1 MECPNDTPLF
11 DLSKNATI
19 NFLNTLANFQR
30 LYAPIHGIVCVG
42 LCVFGILTNI
52 VHVIVLTRPTMRNSA
67 VNCLLT
73 AVAICDIGTMASY
86 LIYIVHFVVQ
96 RRTTCTPTFTYGWMQ
111 FLLWHV
117 MLSIT
122 LHTTSLW
129 LAVAMAF
136 IRRMTLRV
144 TRLNSSW
151 QRPQFAWKL
160 CTMIYVCVFTMSIPS
175 VFVHEIS
182 VYEASRWEPG
192 ARCASFYPANYT
204 QTIYTFT
211 VSKEATA
218 NNCSIFKL
226 NIWMIGI
233 VFKVIPCILLVIL
246 SLGLVN
252 KIRDAE
258 RNRRKLTNVSMNNL
272 SSSDVRQPMSKKKK
286 WKSDRTTTMLV
297 AILSVFLITE
307 LPQGIISIL
316 CAIYTADVHK
326 FLYYYLGD
334 ILDLLSLLNSSVNF
348 VLYCVMSS
356 RYRQT
361 FWMVLLHIGPH
372 SMCVNKKTPPTPSNF
387 NFTQLQLQRKSTNNF
402 GSKEYAPL
410 STECDERRE
419 GYVSAGTDDSHS
431 RVQRL

>member
-1 MECPNDTPLF
+1 LPPHSN
-11 DLSKNATI
+11 LSFKPTEVISFN
-19 NFLNTLANFQR
+19 L

-272 SSSDVRQPMSKKKK
+272 SSSDK

-316 CAIYTADVHK
+316 CAIYTADA
-326 FLYYYLGD
+326 YL
-334 ILDLLSLLNSSVNF
+334 IF
-348 VLYCVMSS
+348 YI
-356 RYRQT
+356 T
-361 FWMVLLHIGPH
+361 FWMNVCQQENTTHSEQFQLHP
-372 SMCVNKKTPPTPSNF
+372 VAVA
-387 NFTQLQLQRKSTNNF
+387 
-402 GSKEYAPL
+402 KEKHQQFWVGEANIF
-410 STECDERRE
+410 
-419 GYVSAGTDDSHS
+419 
-431 RVQRL
+431 